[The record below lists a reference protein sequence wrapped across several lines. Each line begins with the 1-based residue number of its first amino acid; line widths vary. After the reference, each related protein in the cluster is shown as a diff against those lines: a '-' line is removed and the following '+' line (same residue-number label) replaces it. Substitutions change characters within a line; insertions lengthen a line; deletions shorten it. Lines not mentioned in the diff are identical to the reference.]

1 MSDENTN
8 FSNPDV
14 QPVDSEPQTATTPA
28 DTATEPPADT
38 TTAPPGNDYRKPGLS
53 RNARRTRQIKRLREE
68 NEKLHRRLAAIYD
81 ALTLQ

>member
-1 MSDENTN
+1 MSDEKTN
-8 FSNPDV
+8 IRNPDV
-14 QPVDSEPQTATTPA
+14 QPVDSEPQTATT
-28 DTATEPPADT
+28 PADT

-68 NEKLHRRLAAIYD
+68 NEMLHRRLAAIYD